1 MKAEGEFEGWE
12 ARVVIVTSEMIVVGT
27 TGVVATTIVVDGAP
41 VTIEVTAG
49 SVVVVP
55 AEMGILD
62 VMALVV
68 DGTFVTEAEGVV
80 VSPVEDVL
88 IVTAAED
95 VTATR
100 ISTSGF
106 CPRSGSYP
114 TRCWHRRVGSHGWTG
129 RVPFL

>member
-41 VTIEVTAG
+41 VTIEITAG

-100 ISTSGF
+100 ISTSGLYS
-106 CPRSGSYP
+106 RSGSYP
-114 TRCWHRRVGSHGWTG
+114 TRCWHRRVGSHG
-129 RVPFL
+129 